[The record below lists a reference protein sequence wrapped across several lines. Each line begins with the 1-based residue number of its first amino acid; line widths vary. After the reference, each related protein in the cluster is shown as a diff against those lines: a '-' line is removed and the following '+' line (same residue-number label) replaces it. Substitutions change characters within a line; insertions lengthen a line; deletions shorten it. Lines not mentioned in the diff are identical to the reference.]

1 MHIAINAHLL
11 AHTRSFRRAG
21 VSNYVEALLTHLG
34 MVDQRNRYPIY
45 TTRGVDGRSL
55 GLPPNFTVRP
65 SRLPT
70 INPRVRIPW
79 EQALAPLIL
88 RLSHADVFH
97 GVLSVAPL
105 ACPVPSV
112 ITIHDLAFLSFPQTF
127 RRLNRT
133 YLTWATR
140 MSARRAARILAVS
153 EFTRQEIVRLLGV
166 PAERIVVTYD
176 ACDARFAPPEPAT
189 LAAFRARAGLP
200 ERFILFVS
208 TIEPR
213 KNIPTLLDAYA
224 HIAASTDAPL
234 IIGGGKGWLYEPVF
248 ARLEALGLGDRVRF
262 AGFIDAA
269 DLPLWYAA
277 ATVFT
282 LPSLYEGFGMP
293 LLEAMACGTPV
304 VTTSSSSLPEVVGE
318 AGLIVPPT
326 DAEALGAALLRLLR
340 DAELRAELRERGLQ
354 RARRFSWRETAERT
368 LAAYQ
373 DAASGAPDQRAL
385 AAPPSS
391 PDADS

>member
-34 MVDQRNRYPIY
+34 AIDQRNRYTVY
-45 TTRGVDGRSL
+45 TTCGLDSAAL
-55 GLPPNFTVRP
+55 GLPSNFAVRP

-79 EQALAPLIL
+79 EQLLAPLLL
-88 RLSHADVFH
+88 RLSRADVFH
-97 GVLSVAPL
+97 GVLNVAPL
-105 ACPVPSV
+105 FCPAPSV

-127 RRLNRT
+127 RRLNRA

-140 MSARRAARILAVS
+140 VSARRAARILAVS
-153 EFTRQEIVRLLGV
+153 EATKQEIVRLLGV
-166 PAERIVVTYD
+166 QPEKIVVTYD
-176 ACDARFAPPEPAT
+176 ACDERFAPPEPGA
-189 LAAFRARAGLP
+189 LAAFRARTGLP
-200 ERFILFVS
+200 ERFILFVG
-208 TIEPR
+208 TLEPR
-213 KNIPTLLDAYA
+213 KNLPTLIEAYSR
-224 HIAASTDAPL
+224 IARATDAPL
-234 IIGGGKGWLYEPVF
+234 IIGGGKGWLYDSIF
-248 ARLEALGLGDRVRF
+248 AKVESLDLGDRVRF

-304 VTTSSSSLPEVVGE
+304 VSTISSSLPEVVGD
-318 AGLIVPPT
+318 AGLMVPPT
-326 DAEALGAALLRLLR
+326 DADALGTALLRLLG
-340 DAELRAELRERGLQ
+340 DASLREELRERGLRQ
-354 RARRFSWRETAERT
+354 ARRFSWRETAERT
-368 LAAYQ
+368 LVAYQ
-373 DAASGAPDQRAL
+373 DAFSGGAAELRAV
-385 AAPPSS
+385 S
-391 PDADS
+391 

>member
-34 MVDQRNRYPIY
+34 LIDQQNRYTVY
-45 TTRGVDGRSL
+45 TTRGIDGRALS
-55 GLPPNFTVRP
+55 LPPNFAVRP

-79 EQALAPLIL
+79 EQLLAPLLL
-88 RLSHADVFH
+88 RLGHADVFH
-97 GVLSVAPL
+97 GVLNVAPL
-105 ACPVPSV
+105 FCPSPSV

-127 RRLNRT
+127 RRLNRA

-140 MSARRAARILAVS
+140 VSARRATRILAVS
-153 EFTRQEIVRLLGV
+153 EATKQEIVRLLGI
-166 PAERIVVTYD
+166 PPERIVVTYD
-176 ACDARFAPPEPAT
+176 ACEERFAPPDPAA
-189 LAAFRARAGLP
+189 LEAFRRRAGLP

-208 TIEPR
+208 TLEPR
-213 KNIPTLLDAYA
+213 KNVPTLLDAYA
-224 HIAASTDAPL
+224 RIAGSTDAPL
-234 IIGGGKGWLYEPVF
+234 IIGGGKGWLYDAIF
-248 ARLEALGLGDRVRF
+248 AKAEALGLGDRVRF
-262 AGFIDAA
+262 VGFIASE

-304 VTTSSSSLPEVVGE
+304 VTTTSSSLPEVVGD
-318 AGLIVPPT
+318 AGITVPPT
-326 DAEALGAALLRLLR
+326 DADALGAALLQVLS
-340 DAELRAELRERGLQ
+340 DAELRADMRERGLRQ
-354 RARRFSWRETAERT
+354 AQRFSWRTTAEHT
-368 LAAYQ
+368 LKAYQ
-373 DAASGAPDQRAL
+373 DAAAGRE
-385 AAPPSS
+385 
-391 PDADS
+391 